1 MKKNALL
8 RSIPVWIAGLIFAST
23 VSAAGPGKRDFE
35 VAKNLEIFNALYKE
49 LNLFYV
55 DSLDTEK
62 NITTGIAAMLT
73 RLDPYTVY
81 IPESEQEDF
90 RFITTGEYGGIG
102 SLILSRENET
112 YISEPYEG
120 LPAQIAGLKAG
131 DKLVKIDGKT
141 LTGLSSA
148 EVSDRL
154 KGPANTTVKVTVER
168 PGTKEPL
175 TYDIVRKKITLPS
188 VPYYGFVSDSIG
200 YIYLNSFT
208 DKAASEVKTALLEL
222 KKKGMKGLVFDL
234 RGNGGGILDEAVQ
247 IVNYFVPKGKE
258 ILSTRGKIKQ
268 WDRTYKTTQ
277 EPIVPE
283 LPLVVL
289 VNSNSASASEIV
301 SGSLQDLDRA
311 VILGERTYGKG
322 LVQSTRSLPYNGTL
336 KVTTAKYYIP
346 SGRLI
351 QAIDYSH
358 RNPDGSVGR
367 IPDSLTTAY
376 KTANGRIV
384 RDGGGIT
391 PDIVTTGDSTE
402 RKGNIAFYLLNDLL
416 FFDFATAYAQQHP
429 TIAPVEEFALTDE
442 EFEAFKS
449 FVKSK
454 SFTYDKQSEKALQ
467 ELRTIAR
474 FEGYLEDAAEEFDA
488 LEKKLNHNLDK
499 DLNLAREDIEE
510 LLAIEIV
517 KRYYYQKG
525 EIEQSLKS
533 DKETKKAAE
542 ILHNPT
548 EYRRI
553 LSAPTAERTTA
564 PKTSRK

>member
-1 MKKNALL
+1 MKRNFLF
-8 RSIPVWIAGLIFAST
+8 RQFPVWLAGLIFAST
-23 VSAAGPGKRDFE
+23 AWADEPRKRDFD

-55 DSLDTEK
+55 DTIDTEK
-62 NITTGIAAMLT
+62 NMNTGIQAMLN

-90 RFITTGEYGGIG
+90 RFMTTGEYGGIG
-102 SLILSRENET
+102 SLILSREKNT

-120 LPAQIAGLKAG
+120 LPAQLAGLKAG
-131 DKLVKIDGKT
+131 DKLVKIDDEP
-141 LTGLSSA
+141 LEGLSSSQ
-148 EVSDRL
+148 VSDRL
-154 KGPANTTVKVTVER
+154 KGPANTVVKVTVER
-168 PGTKEPL
+168 PGTDGL
-175 TYDIVRKKITLPS
+175 QTYDIVRKKITLPS
-188 VPYYGFVSDSIG
+188 VPYFGIVGDSIG

-222 KKKGMKGLVFDL
+222 KKQNIKGLIFDL
-234 RGNGGGILDEAVQ
+234 RGNGGGILDEAIQ

-258 ILSTRGKIKQ
+258 LLSTRGKIKQ

-277 EPIVPE
+277 EPIAPD
-283 LPLVVL
+283 LPLAVL

-301 SGSLQDLDRA
+301 AGSLQDLDRA
-311 VILGERTYGKG
+311 VIIGERTYGKG

-376 KTANGRIV
+376 RTANGRIV
-384 RDGGGIT
+384 RDGGGIN
-391 PDIVTTGDSTE
+391 PDIVMTADSAD
-402 RKGNIAFYLLNDLL
+402 RKGNIGFYLLNDLL
-416 FFDFATAYAQQHP
+416 FFDFATAYAQEHP

-454 SFTYDKQSEKALQ
+454 DFSYDKQSEKVLQ
-467 ELRTIAR
+467 ELKTIAR
-474 FEGYLEDAAEEFDA
+474 FEGYLEDATEEFEA

-510 LLAIEIV
+510 LLSIEIV

-525 EIEQSLKS
+525 EIVQSLKY
-533 DKETKKAAE
+533 DRDTEKAVE
-542 ILHNPT
+542 ILQNPA
-548 EYRRI
+548 EYRRM
-553 LSAPTAERTTA
+553 LSVVPDAVPD
-564 PKTSRK
+564 KKGRK